1 MDILINNNFTIGTS
15 SACLVDLTP
24 PTFSGITSL
33 DVETRGQ
40 IRTMWAAASD
50 ATSPIRYEIY
60 IQSSTATGLFNT
72 TNIVAVTPNL
82 LYDIFTMPDGS
93 FLVNGDTYYVGVRA
107 IDGVS
112 NRDSNTVSMN
122 VISTGVLTSI
132 DVYDVDGAFSLADGG
147 DFQGTIWAKK
157 NSELCLSSNCSL
169 GTASYAVY
177 DKSGAAVSGL
187 TQSGI
192 VADANGQFKITAVA
206 ADLDETLNHYVVKV
220 SVSVDSEIRT
230 DYVPIVQKIP
240 SYRVNGH
247 NGFNDNNEFVG
258 VFWAEDESHV
268 QISNPA
274 RLGAGSYDVLDTNGD
289 VISGFSESGITPNA
303 QGVYVI
309 TPVSGVNPANIF
321 VNTGRVTIEI
331 DGKNRTTYIPVNV
344 KTIDHEVK
352 AVFSINALNQLQ
364 ATFWVMSTDG
374 TVKTTGIGNA
384 NYTVY
389 DKDGVAVVGLTESG
403 ISADV
408 NGRYKTTAVSA
419 ALLTD
424 LTHYTV
430 KVGIIV
436 QGEEHISY
444 KGFTLLGN

>member
-24 PTFSGITSL
+24 PTFAGITFL

-40 IRTMWAAASD
+40 IRAMWAAASD

-60 IQSSTATGLFNT
+60 IQAATATGLFNT

-147 DFQGTIWAKK
+147 NFQGTIWAKK

-169 GTASYAVY
+169 GTASYTVY
-177 DKSGAAVSGL
+177 DKSGVAVSGL

-192 VADANGQFKITAVA
+192 VADANGQFKITSVA

-220 SVSVDSEIRT
+220 SVSIDSEVRT

-268 QISNPA
+268 QISDPS
-274 RLGAGSYDVLDTNGD
+274 RLGTGSYDVLDADGN
-289 VISGFSESGITPNA
+289 VISGFSETGITANA

-309 TPVSGVNPANIF
+309 TPVPGVNQAEIF

-364 ATFWVMSTDG
+364 ATFWVFSTDG
-374 TVKTTGIGNA
+374 SVKTTGIGNA

-403 ISADV
+403 ITADV

-419 ALLTD
+419 TLLTD

-436 QGEEHISY
+436 NGEEHISY
-444 KGFTLLGN
+444 KGFSLLGN